1 VRKEITDRLPRH
13 RGILT
18 MYPLSV
24 PELDGKSNN
33 IVDDLINSAVVKNSN
48 KGVSRP
54 DLYEK
59 LQRRLFLGPKQN

>member
-1 VRKEITDRLPRH
+1 
-13 RGILT
+13 